1 MAGNRTREKN
11 MRNFL
16 TALSLLFGIAIV
28 AVQPAE
34 AANQAKELVV
44 RSELTVED
52 MSTNDD
58 FGQYVRKYIKNAKGV
73 LIVPNMIKGAFIF
86 GGEGGSGVLLVK
98 NAQGAWSYPAFYTLG
113 GVSWGLQIGG
123 SSSQIMM
130 LLMTDSGV
138 NSIVGEKKLKF
149 GADLGVAMGPVGGG
163 AEAAAT
169 LGSADVL
176 VWSLSKGAYLG
187 ISLEGS
193 IVEPR
198 ESLNKEFYGA
208 EVGAK
213 PIVIEG
219 KYKNP
224 QADSLR
230 KALAAMRTEG

>member
-1 MAGNRTREKN
+1 MIKR
-11 MRNFL
+11 L
-16 TALSLLFGIAIV
+16 IALV
-28 AVQPAE
+28 AALGWFALVAQPA
-34 AANQAKELVV
+34 AAITPTEELVV
-44 RSELTVED
+44 KAQWTVEE
-52 MSTNDD
+52 MAENEE
-58 FGQYVRKYIKNAKGV
+58 FGQYVRKFMKNAKGV

-86 GGEGGSGVLLVK
+86 GGEGGSGVLLVR
-98 NAQGAWSYPAFYTLG
+98 NEQGGWSYPAFYTLG
-113 GVSWGLQIGG
+113 GISWGLQIGG

-138 NSIVGEKKLKF
+138 KAMVEDKKLKF

-198 ESLNKEFYGA
+198 ESLNGEYYGA
-208 EVGAK
+208 EVTSK
-213 PIVIEG
+213 PIVMEG
-219 KYKNP
+219 KHRNP
-224 QADSLR
+224 HADPLR
-230 KALAAMRTEG
+230 NALANMPAE

>member
-1 MAGNRTREKN
+1 MVKR
-11 MRNFL
+11 L
-16 TALSLLFGIAIV
+16 IALV
-28 AVQPAE
+28 AALGWFTLAAQPA
-34 AANQAKELVV
+34 AAITPTEELV
-44 RSELTVED
+44 LKAQWTVEE
-52 MSTNDD
+52 MAKNQE
-58 FGQYVRKYIKNAKGV
+58 FGQYVRKFMKNAKGV
-73 LIVPNMIKGAFIF
+73 LIVPNMVKGAFIF

-98 NAQGAWSYPAFYTLG
+98 GANGAWSYPAFYTLG

-123 SSSQIMM
+123 SASQIMM

-138 NSIVGEKKLKF
+138 NALMEDKKLKF

-198 ESLNKEFYGA
+198 EGLNKDYYGA
-208 EVGAK
+208 EVTTR
-213 PIVIEG
+213 PIVMEG
-219 KYKNP
+219 KHRNP
-224 QADSLR
+224 QADPLR
-230 KALAAMRTEG
+230 NALATMPAE

>member
-1 MAGNRTREKN
+1 MMKRITLLSAG
-11 MRNFL
+11 F
-16 TALSLLFGIAIV
+16 AWLLLA
-28 AVQPAE
+28 AQPA
-34 AANQAKELVV
+34 AAITPTEELVV
-44 RSELTVED
+44 KAQWTVEE
-52 MSTNDD
+52 MAENEE
-58 FGQYVRKYIKNAKGV
+58 FGQYVRKFMKNAKGV
-73 LIVPNMIKGAFIF
+73 LIVPNMVKGAFIF

-98 NAQGAWSYPAFYTLG
+98 GANGAWSYPAFFTLG

-138 NSIVGEKKLKF
+138 NALLEDKKLKI

-198 ESLNKEFYGA
+198 EGLNKDYYGE
-208 EVGAK
+208 EVVSR

-219 KYKNP
+219 KYRNP
-224 QADSLR
+224 QADPLR
-230 KALAAMRTEG
+230 NALANMPAE

>member
-1 MAGNRTREKN
+1 MYRY
-11 MRNFL
+11 L
-16 TALSLLFGIAIV
+16 VTAFVLFGLLAIP
-28 AVQPAE
+28 AQPAS
-34 AANQAKELVV
+34 AATATEELVV
-44 RSELTVED
+44 KAQWTVEE
-52 MSTNDD
+52 MAKNQE
-58 FGQYVRKYIKNAKGV
+58 FGQYVRKFMKNAKGV
-73 LIVPNMIKGAFIF
+73 LIVPNMVKGAFIF

-98 NAQGAWSYPAFYTLG
+98 GANGAWSYPAFYTLG

-123 SSSQIMM
+123 SASQIMM

-138 NSIVGEKKLKF
+138 NALMEDKKLKF

-198 ESLNKEFYGA
+198 EGLNKDYYGA
-208 EVGAK
+208 EVGSK
-213 PIVIEG
+213 PIVMEG
-219 KYKNP
+219 KHRNP
-224 QADSLR
+224 QADPLR
-230 KALAAMRTEG
+230 NALATMPAE

>member
-1 MAGNRTREKN
+1 MMKR
-11 MRNFL
+11 L
-16 TALSLLFGIAIV
+16 IALVSALGWFALA
-28 AVQPAE
+28 AQPA
-34 AANQAKELVV
+34 AAITPTEELV
-44 RSELTVED
+44 LKAQWTVEE
-52 MSTNDD
+52 MAENEE
-58 FGQYVRKYIKNAKGV
+58 FGQYVRKFMKNAKGV

-98 NAQGAWSYPAFYTLG
+98 GENGAWSYPAFFTLG
-113 GVSWGLQIGG
+113 GISWGLQIGG

-138 NSIVGEKKLKF
+138 NALLEDKKLKF
-149 GADLGVAMGPVGGG
+149 GADLGVALGPVGGG
-163 AEAAAT
+163 AEAAVT

-198 ESLNKEFYGA
+198 EGLNGEYYGE
-208 EVGAK
+208 EVLTK

-219 KYKNP
+219 KHRNP
-224 QADSLR
+224 QADPLR
-230 KALAAMRTEG
+230 NALATMPTEE